1 MVDVAHEIVG
11 DAGGSPVAPALRRL
25 SASAFYRH
33 LVSLYLQ
40 GSVAAVAITFFLA
53 ALGLDFT
60 AGQWA
65 ILLSATV
72 PGVAFY
78 VIPDIYLITRHFRP
92 VRRAL
97 ERLDRGE
104 TPSQAEASEAI
115 VRALNLPYYS
125 FVRVTFLH
133 GPMATLAVL
142 MVMSAANL
150 WFDAGFATWQ
160 ITTFCAM
167 TLFFA
172 SPTHAILEYFSIS
185 RDIADPIDR
194 LSPFTADG
202 VLSEDERNLVSVN
215 LRSKLLYLSIFIAA
229 LPLTFFAFSV
239 LFKVGQ
245 RFDSFGIAPDL
256 HVMLPLLL
264 WVGGIV
270 LVCMAGALTMS
281 TLTASEVS
289 RSAAMLAQAM
299 RRVEAGDLS
308 VDLKVTVTDEYADLF
323 RGFNHMIRGM
333 REEVRMLEVTHS
345 LSGELELSALIHRI
359 MSTTSELLDA
369 ERSTLFVY
377 DAKTNELW
385 SSFATDLGVN
395 AIRIPA
401 NAGIAG
407 AVFTTGKTENIPDAY
422 ADPRFDQRVDR
433 RTGYRTRNILCM
445 PIVSKTGAR
454 IGVTQVLNKKGR
466 APFSAKDESRLRAF
480 TAQVAVSLENAQLFD
495 EVVSVKTY
503 NESILKSTS
512 NGMLTT
518 DSDGKVVTAN
528 DAALTILSTDSESLI
543 GRAAADVFGE
553 ANGWVLAAI
562 DKVATTGER
571 DTAIDASL
579 VIGKNTV
586 SVNMT
591 AQPLFALDGE
601 RIGSMLVF
609 EDITAETR
617 VKSTMAR
624 FMSKDIADQVL
635 AGGAETELGGKAQTC
650 SILFSDVRGFTTL
663 TEALGA
669 RETVSLLNEY
679 FALMVDVVFQHGG
692 VLDKYIGD
700 AIMALFGAPF
710 DKPDD
715 ADRAVAVAN
724 GMMLALRHLNRMRAG
739 RNAAPIDIG
748 VGIATGEV
756 VVGTIGSPSRME
768 YTAIGDSVNL
778 ASRLEGA
785 NKYYRTKILVDEATV
800 RAMKNP
806 TPMREVDLI
815 KVKGKHRPVAV
826 YEVMGYHNERTC
838 RDLPGLLGAFN
849 HGIEGYRARD
859 WKGAI
864 SGFEAALAIQQ
875 QDGISQMYI
884 ERCQHCLVE
893 PPADDWDG
901 VWTLTSK

>member
-1 MVDVAHEIVG
+1 MVEAAQEIVG
-11 DAGGSPVAPALRRL
+11 DAAGSRTARVMRRR

-33 LVSLYLQ
+33 LVVLYLE
-40 GSVAAVAITFFLA
+40 GTSAAVAVVFFLA
-53 ALGLDFT
+53 GLGLDFSLQ
-60 AGQWA
+60 QWGM
-65 ILLSATV
+65 LLSMTA
-72 PGVAFY
+72 PAVAFY

-92 VRRAL
+92 VRAAL
-97 ERLDRGE
+97 QRLDRGE
-104 TPSQAEASEAI
+104 TPTQAEASAAI
-115 VRALNLPYYS
+115 VRAINLPYYS

-133 GPMATLAVL
+133 GPMATLAVFFAL
-142 MVMSAANL
+142 TGANYFL
-150 WFDAGFATWQ
+150 GAGFVTWQ
-160 ITTFCAM
+160 IATFCTM

-172 SPTHAILEYFSIS
+172 SPTHAIFEYFSIS

-194 LSPFTADG
+194 LFPFVGDG
-202 VLSEDERNLVSVN
+202 LLPEDERSLVSVK

-229 LPLTFFAFSV
+229 LPLIFFALSV

-245 RFDSFGIAPDL
+245 RFDSFGIRPDL
-256 HVMLPLLL
+256 NVMLPLFL

-270 LVCMAGALTMS
+270 LVSMAGALVMS
-281 TLTASEVS
+281 ILTASEVS
-289 RSAAMLAQAM
+289 RSASTLAQAM
-299 RRVEAGDLS
+299 KRVESGDLS
-308 VDLKVTVTDEYADLF
+308 VDLRVTVTDEYADLF
-323 RGFNHMIRGM
+323 RGFNHMIQGM
-333 REEVRMLEVTHS
+333 RDEVRMLEVTHN
-345 LSGELELSALIHRI
+345 LSGELELPVLISRI
-359 MSTTSELLDA
+359 MSATCDLLDA

-377 DAKTNELW
+377 DPKTDELW
-385 SSFATDLGVN
+385 SSFATDVG
-395 AIRIPA
+395 AGGIRIPA
-401 NAGIAG
+401 TAGIAG
-407 AVFTTGKTENIPDAY
+407 SVFTSGKTMNIPDAY
-422 ADPRFDQRVDR
+422 ADPRFDQRVDK

-454 IGVTQVLNKKGR
+454 IGVTQVLNKRGS
-466 APFSAKDESRLRAF
+466 APFSAKDESRLQAF

-528 DAALTILSTDSESLI
+528 DAALTILATDSETLI
-543 GRAAADVFGE
+543 GRPAKDVFGE
-553 ANGWVLAAI
+553 DNAWVTAAI
-562 DKVATTGER
+562 DKVAATGER

-579 VIGKNTV
+579 KIGKETV

-591 AQPLFALDGE
+591 AQPLFALNGD

-635 AGGAETELGGKAQTC
+635 AGGAEQVLGGKAQTC

-679 FALMVDVVFQHGG
+679 FERMVDVVFQHGG

-700 AIMALFGAPF
+700 AIMSLFGAPF
-710 DKPDD
+710 AKPDD

-724 GMMLALRHLNRMRAG
+724 GMMLALRELNVVRAARG
-739 RNAAPIDIG
+739 GAPIDIG

-785 NKYYRTKILVDEATV
+785 NKYYRTKILVDENTV

-806 TPMREVDLI
+806 TPLREVDLI

-826 YEVMGYHNERTC
+826 YEVMGYHNAQTC
-838 RDLPGLLGAFN
+838 PDLPGLLDAFN
-849 HGIEGYRARD
+849 NGLTGYRARD

-864 SGFEAALAIQQ
+864 LAFEAAVALQPN
-875 QDGISQMYI
+875 DGVSQMYI

-893 PPADDWDG
+893 PLPDDWDG

>member
-1 MVDVAHEIVG
+1 MVESAQEILG
-11 DAGGSPVAPALRRL
+11 DAGMSRPALAPRRR
-25 SASAFYRH
+25 SATAFYWH
-33 LVSLYLQ
+33 LVWLYLQ
-40 GSVAAVAITFFLA
+40 GSVISVIVTFFLA
-53 ALGLDFT
+53 AMGLDFT
-60 AGQWA
+60 LEQWGM
-65 ILLSATV
+65 LFSMTV
-72 PGVAFY
+72 PAVAFY
-78 VIPDIYLITRHFRP
+78 VIPDIYMITRHFRP
-92 VRRAL
+92 IRKAL
-97 ERLDRGE
+97 RKLDHNG
-104 TPSQAEASEAI
+104 TPTEAEASAAI

-133 GPMATLAVL
+133 GPMATLSVFFAL
-142 MVMSAANL
+142 TGANFFL
-150 WFDAGFATWQ
+150 DAGFVAWQ
-160 ITTFCAM
+160 TTIFCTIA
-167 TLFFA
+167 LFFA
-172 SPTHAILEYFSIS
+172 SPTHAIFEYFTIS
-185 RDIADPIDR
+185 RDIVDPIGR
-194 LSPFTADG
+194 LSPFVPDG
-202 VLSEDERNLVSVN
+202 LLPEDERKLVSVK

-229 LPLTFFAFSV
+229 LPLLFFAFSS

-245 RFDSFGIAPDL
+245 RFDSFGIRPDFEVL
-256 HVMLPLLL
+256 LPLLL
-264 WVGGIV
+264 WFGGVV
-270 LVCMAGALTMS
+270 LVSMLGALTMS
-281 TLTASEVS
+281 ILTAAEVS

-299 RRVEAGDLS
+299 GRVEAGDLG
-308 VDLKVTVTDEYADLF
+308 VDLRVTVTDEYADLF

-333 REEVRMLEVTHS
+333 RDEVRMLEVTHS
-345 LSGELELSALIHRI
+345 LSGELEISALIHRI
-359 MSTTSELLDA
+359 MSATCDLLNA

-377 DAKTNELW
+377 DPKTDELW
-385 SSFATDLGVN
+385 SSFATDVG
-395 AIRIPA
+395 AGGIRIPA

-407 AVFTTGKTENIPDAY
+407 TVFTSGKTANIPDAY
-422 ADPRFDQRVDR
+422 ADPRFDQSVDK
-433 RTGYRTRNILCM
+433 RTGYHTRNILCM
-445 PIVSKTGAR
+445 PILSKTGAR
-454 IGVTQVLNKKGR
+454 IGVTQVLNKKGT
-466 APFSAKDESRLRAF
+466 APFTAKDESRLRAF

-512 NGMLTT
+512 NGMMTT
-518 DSDGKVVTAN
+518 DGDGKVVTAN
-528 DAALTILSTDSESLI
+528 DAALSILGTDAETLI
-543 GRAAADVFGE
+543 GRSAAEVFGAE
-553 ANGWVLAAI
+553 NAWVTAAI
-562 DKVATTGER
+562 DRVAATGER

-591 AQPLFALDGE
+591 AQPLFALDGG

-635 AGGAETELGGKAQTC
+635 ADGAETVLGGKAQTV

-679 FALMVDVVFQHGG
+679 FEVMVDVVFQHGG

-710 DKPDD
+710 AKPED
-715 ADRAVAVAN
+715 ADKAVAVAN
-724 GMMLALRHLNRMRAG
+724 GMMIALRKLNVIRAA

-785 NKYYRTKILVDEATV
+785 NKYYRTKILIGESTL
-800 RAMKNP
+800 RAMKTP
-806 TPMREVDLI
+806 TPAREVDLI
-815 KVKGKHRPVAV
+815 KVKGKYRPVAV
-826 YEVMGYHNERTC
+826 YEVMGYHNEQTC
-838 RDLPGLLGAFN
+838 PDLDGLLAAFN
-849 HGIEGYRARD
+849 HGLERYRAHD
-859 WKGAI
+859 WKDAI
-864 SGFEAALAIQQ
+864 AAFEAALALQPN
-875 QDGISQMYI
+875 DGPSAMYI
-884 ERCQHCLVE
+884 ERCQHCLIE

>member
-1 MVDVAHEIVG
+1 MVEVAQEIVG
-11 DAGGSPVAPALRRL
+11 NTGGARTAPVPNHR

-33 LVSLYLQ
+33 LVWLYLLGT
-40 GSVAAVAITFFLA
+40 GSAVVVVFFLA
-53 ALGLDFT
+53 AVGLDFT
-60 AGQWA
+60 LVQWVMLISMTIPA
-65 ILLSATV
+65 
-72 PGVAFY
+72 VAFY
-78 VIPDIYLITRHFRP
+78 VIPDVYLITRHFRP
-92 VRRAL
+92 LRRGL
-97 ERLDRGE
+97 ERLDRDE
-104 TPSQAEASEAI
+104 APTQAEASAAI
-115 VRALNLPYYS
+115 VGALNLPYYS

-133 GPMATLAVL
+133 GPMATLSIFVAL
-142 MVMSAANL
+142 ASGNFFL
-150 WFDAGFATWQ
+150 HAGFVPWQ
-160 ITTFCAM
+160 TGLLCAVAF
-167 TLFFA
+167 FFA
-172 SPTHAILEYFSIS
+172 SPTHAIFEYFAIS
-185 RDIADPIDR
+185 RDIGDPIGR
-194 LSPFTADG
+194 LTPFVPDG
-202 VLSEDERNLVSVN
+202 LLPEDEQRLVSVK

-229 LPLTFFAFSV
+229 LPLIFFAFST

-245 RFDSFGIAPDL
+245 RFDSFGIAPDVS
-256 HVMLPLLL
+256 VMLPLFM
-264 WVGGIV
+264 WVGGV
-270 LVCMAGALTMS
+270 VVVSMAGALTMS
-281 TLTASEVS
+281 ILTASEVS
-289 RSAAMLAQAM
+289 RSAATLAAAM
-299 RRVEAGDLS
+299 KRVEAGDLG
-308 VDLKVTVTDEYADLF
+308 VDLRVTVTDEYADLF

-333 REEVRMLEVTHS
+333 RDEVRMLEVTHS
-345 LSGELELSALIHRI
+345 LSGELELPALISRI
-359 MSTTSELLDA
+359 MVATCDLLQA

-377 DAKTNELW
+377 DPKTDELW
-385 SSFATDLGVN
+385 SSFATDIG
-395 AIRIPA
+395 AGGIRIPA

-407 AVFTTGKTENIPDAY
+407 LVFTTGKTENIPDAY
-422 ADPRFDQRVDR
+422 ADPRFDQRVDK
-433 RTGYRTRNILCM
+433 RTGYHTRNILCM

-454 IGVTQVLNKKGR
+454 IGVTQVLNKKGT

-518 DSDGKVVTAN
+518 DSEGKVVTAN
-528 DAALTILSTDSESLI
+528 DAAMTILGASGEALI
-543 GRAAADVFGE
+543 GRKAADVFGG
-553 ANGWVLAAI
+553 ANAWVTAAI
-562 DKVATTGER
+562 DKVAATGER
-571 DTAIDASL
+571 DMAIDASL
-579 VIGKNTV
+579 KIGKNTV

-591 AQPLFALDGE
+591 AQPLFALNGD

-635 AGGAETELGGKAQTC
+635 AGGAEQELGGKAQTC

-663 TEALGA
+663 TESLGA

-679 FALMVDVVFQHGG
+679 FALMVDVVFKHEG

-710 DKPDD
+710 SKPDD
-715 ADRAVAVAN
+715 ADRAVDVAN
-724 GMMLALRHLNRMRAG
+724 GMMLSLRHLNRMRAG
-739 RNAAPIDIG
+739 RNEAPIDIG

-800 RAMKNP
+800 RAMKKP
-806 TPMREVDLI
+806 TPQREVDLI

-826 YEVMGYHNERTC
+826 YEVMGYHNAQTC
-838 RDLPGLLGAFN
+838 PDLPGLLAAYN
-849 HGIEGYRARD
+849 HGLESYRARD

-864 SGFEAALAIQQ
+864 AGFQTALAVQPG
-875 QDGISQMYI
+875 DGISQMYI
-884 ERCQHCLVE
+884 ERCQHCLIE
-893 PPADDWDG
+893 PLPDDWDG